1 MTMLLVTLLIGV
13 VGVKAGAVLTTYH
26 IVHLGR
32 QNLCIRVH
40 GQRVVALLTSSATTK
55 KHQGCGGSSYIKCH
69 NIYTAKGVMSLVTVS
84 ATTYKP

>member
-1 MTMLLVTLLIGV
+1 MMTMLSVTLLIGV

-55 KHQGCGGSSYIKCH
+55 
-69 NIYTAKGVMSLVTVS
+69 NTKGVVALLTLS
-84 ATTYKP
+84 ATTYKPLKVSWLF